1 MEHLLLAILMLVI
14 VLALVLIHKK
24 IKVGNYNNQHFNV
37 PYAIIKGKNHN
48 YACIVNRLSL
58 LNKNATNELKIL
70 SNIIEDRSKDVRD
83 VSYIL
88 TTRIIHGK
96 AELFLVLLQQVKD
109 KKPLSLINEY
119 HILRGIVTTRLKS
132 IRLKAITI
140 NTHNSVT
147 IPIPKKLSF
156 MKNLS
161 LPTSSLSI
169 SEVLNSYNMQLS
181 KLPNF
186 SHERSI
192 HYHELMREICLGK
205 NIVDSRS
212 SVCIPLSDLERHVL
226 IIGSTGF
233 GKTTTTA
240 RLIKELIKN
249 TAYNVLIFDW
259 HNEYL
264 GKLKTL
270 GINNIRVYNSIKY
283 KDKYLQIPLIPIDD
297 REDVIS
303 SIEVI
308 EKVLGLTPPQI
319 YALIKILERLL
330 NSNEYFNEISLNK
343 ILERIRTDDYE
354 SRALLEAKMALY
366 RKLYPLSNGISRYL
380 FKGILR
386 YHDYMSLIK
395 KITEKSIT
403 IIELG
408 DIHNTRI
415 RALYVVALLK
425 HILEG
430 FRRIRGRYNLK
441 IFVVIEEVENLFNVN
456 EAMEILL
463 SMLME
468 SRKYG
473 IHFILISHS
482 IANLPIQV
490 VENANVKII
499 HSIKSEKDLNYIRN
513 SIKLEKE
520 ILDLLPYLRP
530 GEAVIA
536 STSIDEPVLCV
547 ITP

>member
-1 MEHLLLAILMLVI
+1 MEYLLLVILVLTI
-14 VLALVLIHKK
+14 VLALVLMHR
-24 IKVGNYNNQHFNV
+24 KVKLGKCNDQHFNV
-37 PYAIIKGKNHN
+37 PYTIIRERNYN
-48 YACIVNRLSL
+48 YACIVNSLSL
-58 LNKNATNELKIL
+58 LNKNAINELKLL
-70 SNIIEDRSKDVRD
+70 SNIIEDRSKDTRD
-83 VSYIL
+83 VVYIL
-88 TTRIIHGK
+88 TTRIVHGR
-96 AELFLVLLQQVKD
+96 AELYLTLLQQVKSE
-109 KKPLSLINEY
+109 KPLSLINEY
-119 HILRGIVTTRLKS
+119 HILKSIINTRLKS
-132 IRLKAITI
+132 IRLKTITI
-140 NTHNSVT
+140 NTDNSIT
-147 IPIPKKLSF
+147 IPIPKKSSS
-156 MKNLS
+156 MKNLLLSTS
-161 LPTSSLSI
+161 LLNI
-169 SEVLNSYNMQLS
+169 GEVLNSYNMQLS
-181 KLPNF
+181 KLPNLYYGGNI
-186 SHERSI
+186 HE
-192 HYHELMREICLGK
+192 HELAREVCLGK
-205 NIVDSRS
+205 SIVDNRS

-240 RLIKELIKN
+240 RLVKELIKN
-249 TAYNVLIFDW
+249 NECNVLIFDW

-270 GINNIRVYNSIKY
+270 GINNIKVYNLIN
-283 KDKYLQIPLIPIDD
+283 KYLQIPLIPINDK
-297 REDVIS
+297 EDIVS

-330 NSNEYFNEISLNK
+330 SSGEYLNEINLNK
-343 ILERIRTDDYE
+343 ILDRIRADDYE

-366 RKLYPLSNGISRYL
+366 RKLYPLSNGVSRRL
-380 FKGILR
+380 FKGILK
-386 YHDYMSLIK
+386 YYDHMSLVK
-395 KITEKSIT
+395 KITEKPIT

-415 RALYVVALLK
+415 RTLYVVALLK

-430 FRRIRGRYNLK
+430 FRRIRRRYNLK

-499 HSIKSEKDLNYIRN
+499 HSVKSEKDLNYIRN
-513 SIKLEKE
+513 SIKLERE

-530 GEAVIA
+530 GEAIIA
-536 STSIDEPVLCV
+536 STSIDEPILCI

>member
-1 MEHLLLAILMLVI
+1 M
-14 VLALVLIHKK
+14 HKK
-24 IKVGNYNNQHFNV
+24 DKLGNYNDQRFYV
-37 PYAIIKGKNHN
+37 PYAIIKGKNYN
-48 YACIVNRLSL
+48 YACIINSLSL
-58 LNKNATNELKIL
+58 LNKNAINELKIL

-88 TTRIIHGK
+88 TTHIIHGK

-109 KKPLSLINEY
+109 EKPLSLINEY
-119 HILRGIVTTRLKS
+119 HILKSIVNTRLKS
-132 IRLKAITI
+132 IRLKTITI
-140 NTHNSVT
+140 NTNNSIS

-161 LPTSSLSI
+161 LSTSLLNI
-169 SEVLNSYNMQLS
+169 GEVLNSYNMQLS

-186 SHERSI
+186 SHGRSI
-192 HYHELMREICLGK
+192 HDHELMREVCLGK
-205 NIVDSRS
+205 NIVDSGS

-240 RLIKELIKN
+240 SLVKELIKN
-249 TAYNVLIFDW
+249 SVCNVLIFDW

-270 GINNIRVYNSIKY
+270 GISNIRVYNSIKY

-297 REDVIS
+297 KEDIIS

-366 RKLYPLSNGISRYL
+366 RKLYPLSNGVSRYL
-380 FKGILR
+380 FKGILK
-386 YHDYMSLIK
+386 YYDYMSLIK
-395 KITEKSIT
+395 KITEKPIT

-415 RALYVVALLK
+415 RTLYVVALLK

-499 HSIKSEKDLNYIRN
+499 HSVKSEKDLNYIRN

-536 STSIDEPVLCV
+536 STSIDEPILCV